1 MVTSSRSSSCWM
13 PIISIDIWQAMN
25 STPCANACERN
36 DSKESTPLRFI
47 KKRIMRLPM
56 PNIFICDNFSFKE
69 LDGSIMPNILPKKSF
84 CTLGFCTFFKTFSPQ
99 KVKKMV
105 TFCPVAAAPFAST
118 KVASALS
125 RSSLNRISVFPLPPA
140 TETLEADVQAGA
152 PFSMTTV

>member
-1 MVTSSRSSSCWM
+1 
-13 PIISIDIWQAMN
+13 MN

-105 TFCPVAAAPFAST
+105 TFCPVP
-118 KVASALS
+118 VQQ
-125 RSSLNRISVFPLPPA
+125 RNWNSLACLRMSDRKSV
-140 TETLEADVQAGA
+140 V
-152 PFSMTTV
+152 